1 MSDEYTPCQETS
13 LRKGNIIMKTSQ
25 KILLGA
31 LMAAFAAT
39 AQAKGTLV
47 YCSEGSP
54 AGFDPAQFTAGTD
67 FDASANNVFN
77 QIVEYPRGETK
88 VVPSLAESWDVS
100 EDGLTYT
107 FHLRK
112 GVKWHTTKFFKPTR
126 DFNADDVVFTF
137 DRLSGNKENAFNK
150 AYPVEFPYFSDMGL
164 KTNIKS
170 VEKIDDYTVK
180 ISLKVNDASFIQTLG
195 MPAIGSMYSK
205 EYADKLL
212 AEGKA
217 EMINQQPV
225 GTGPFIFERYQK
237 DASIRYKANKEYW
250 NKDDAPQVDNLI
262 FAITKDASVRYQK
275 LKAGECNVMSYP
287 LPADVENMKK
297 DSNLN
302 VLSRSGFNVGFI
314 YYNTEKEPF
323 NKPEVRQALDYAM
336 NKPAIIKAVYGGE
349 GELAPNPMPVTQ
361 WSWNKNIKAREQNIE
376 KAKELL
382 AKAGLPDG
390 FEMTLWSL
398 PVQRPY
404 NPNGRLMAEMLQ
416 ADWAKIGV
424 KAKITTY
431 EWGEYLK
438 RAKAGEH
445 QVVMVGWTGDNGD
458 PDNWLG
464 TLFSC
469 QSVGGSNYSRF
480 CYKPF
485 EDLIVKAKQLNDVN
499 ERTKLYEEA
508 QVIYHEQMPGTPM
521 GTSIVNVPTTK
532 NVSGFKIDPLGA
544 FRFTGVSVK

>member
-1 MSDEYTPCQETS
+1 
-13 LRKGNIIMKTSQ
+13 
-25 KILLGA
+25 
-31 LMAAFAAT
+31 
-39 AQAKGTLV
+39 
-47 YCSEGSP
+47 
-54 AGFDPAQFTAGTD
+54 
-67 FDASANNVFN
+67 
-77 QIVEYPRGETK
+77 
-88 VVPSLAESWDVS
+88 
-100 EDGLTYT
+100 
-107 FHLRK
+107 
-112 GVKWHTTKFFKPTR
+112 
-126 DFNADDVVFTF
+126 
-137 DRLSGNKENAFNK
+137 
-150 AYPVEFPYFSDMGL
+150 
-164 KTNIKS
+164 
-170 VEKIDDYTVK
+170 
-180 ISLKVNDASFIQTLG
+180 
-195 MPAIGSMYSK
+195 
-205 EYADKLL
+205 
-212 AEGKA
+212 
-217 EMINQQPV
+217 
-225 GTGPFIFERYQK
+225 
-237 DASIRYKANKEYW
+237 
-250 NKDDAPQVDNLI
+250 
-262 FAITKDASVRYQK
+262 
-275 LKAGECNVMSYP
+275 
-287 LPADVENMKK
+287 
-297 DSNLN
+297 
-302 VLSRSGFNVGFI
+302 
-314 YYNTEKEPF
+314 
-323 NKPEVRQALDYAM
+323 
-336 NKPAIIKAVYGGE
+336 
-349 GELAPNPMPVTQ
+349 MPVTQ